1 MRSSKC
7 WPMPVLRTP
16 DLLWQFWALHVNDL
30 PSLQRTYKACK
41 IFKGMFLTSESFWQI
56 NFMHVGLYKL
66 PQPKLFLQLIRASKS
81 YFYRA
86 ENSAN
91 MPWRD
96 VEFSR
101 GSSPSKNRSQL
112 LTGYWVAF
120 FFWPGL
126 CFLDLAAPKSHMD
139 DHYLT
144 SRHVQQSQSLLKYT
158 HIIGGILSIVTKIS
172 VCSFRLS
179 QIILISW
186 ALIVLYYIRRCLR
199 IQLETDLEGG
209 RVSIPRHLYSIIFA
223 STDYRET
230 ASHRHANNS
239 NSVVAKRVLKDD
251 NIIRGGYS
259 SNEGHVPTFWHER
272 LFV

>member
-1 MRSSKC
+1 MLNFHEAVQAKTAANCSL
-7 WPMPVLRTP
+7 VIE
-16 DLLWQFWALHVNDL
+16 L
-30 PSLQRTYKACK
+30 PS
-41 IFKGMFLTSESFWQI
+41 
-56 NFMHVGLYKL
+56 
-66 PQPKLFLQLIRASKS
+66 
-81 YFYRA
+81 
-86 ENSAN
+86 
-91 MPWRD
+91 
-96 VEFSR
+96 FSD
-101 GSSPSKNRSQL
+101 L
-112 LTGYWVAF
+112 VYV
-120 FFWPGL
+120 
-126 CFLDLAAPKSHMD
+126 FLDLAAPKSHMD

-209 RVSIPRHLYSIIFA
+209 RATIPRHLYSIIFA
-223 STDYRET
+223 STNYRET

-259 SNEGHVPTFWHER
+259 SNEGHVPTF
-272 LFV
+272 